1 MSGARHDTIAHGN
14 KTPLNHVVNS
24 SPNLELHFAR
34 CFESGE
40 RGPAVNRVDF
50 CPVSIRI
57 WVGKTSG
64 TMLARIDKFLITELC
79 QVHEYCTSY
88 KNNFCCE
95 PILEKY
101 SFSMLSFVLRLKC
114 QHVAKPKSAP
124 KSHNE
129 IFSLKCDN
137 GNISQVI

>member
-64 TMLARIDKFLITELC
+64 TMLARIDKFLIAELC
-79 QVHEYCTSY
+79 QVHEYYTGY
-88 KNNFCCE
+88 KNNFRCE

-101 SFSMLSFVLRLKC
+101 YYCIVDVLSPPYILHHLFCVSNVNMS
-114 QHVAKPKSAP
+114 QNP
-124 KSHNE
+124 NQ
-129 IFSLKCDN
+129 SLKATMKY
-137 GNISQVI
+137 SP